1 MSKKLPHTCPSCSS
15 VLNVK
20 SLICGNCHTEVS
32 GNYSLPLLASLS
44 DDDQEFITNFVKC
57 SGSLKVM
64 AQNMDLSYPTVRNR
78 LDEVILKIETAQKNK
93 I

>member
-1 MSKKLPHTCPSCSS
+1 VT
-15 VLNVK
+15 
-20 SLICGNCHTEVS
+20 

-78 LDEVILKIETAQKNK
+78 LDEVIMKIETAQKNK